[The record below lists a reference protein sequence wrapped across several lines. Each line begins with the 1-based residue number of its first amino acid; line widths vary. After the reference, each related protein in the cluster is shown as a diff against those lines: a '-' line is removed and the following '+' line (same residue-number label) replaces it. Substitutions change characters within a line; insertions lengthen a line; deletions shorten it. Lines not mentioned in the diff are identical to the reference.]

1 MNKSEILILGGND
14 GQKYFNDYIVFDHD
28 KQRVVERKE
37 IAGSYEDL
45 KTDKS
50 FGLKEDQESFL
61 FLSIV
66 NGGSFDLC
74 KLKRS
79 SGQVKKLYEIDYH
92 QI

>member
-1 MNKSEILILGGND
+1 MNQSEILILGGND

-50 FGLKEDQESFL
+50 FGLKEDQ
-61 FLSIV
+61 
-66 NGGSFDLC
+66 
-74 KLKRS
+74 
-79 SGQVKKLYEIDYH
+79 
-92 QI
+92 